1 MGITRV
7 TQGETIL
14 KLYPEVY
21 FLCEF
26 FKTLS
31 KEMPIKGEDYREYDV
46 PFYREYHV
54 LTDQLIT

>member
-21 FLCEF
+21 FLCGF
-26 FKTLS
+26 FNTLS
-31 KEMPIKGEDYREYDV
+31 KEMPIKGEDYREYNAL
-46 PFYREYHV
+46 FQNHV
-54 LTDQLIT
+54 LTDQVIT